1 MGDKKNESV
10 SRRASRC
17 VIPAPERYFY
27 ALMTVGV
34 VFYVCYCV
42 YRDSIKYD
50 GILNTYEFVPGWP
63 LLGRE
68 KDISN
73 FEWHFWY
80 GMFWRLWPWYLA
92 HVVLSRVVDQ
102 NAKQLKTFAFLS
114 LSLVSICTIMG
125 WKPVLLILGHC
136 VIMYLSTFMGSCVG
150 VWSVSLALLTT
161 INVEVTIKL
170 LKSLVEHDE
179 EDFYLMIFTVALSN
193 IRCTS
198 FCIEKCWGQRD
209 VADQRQTDTKT
220 YKHHDSKVQHELGQ
234 KTLIQDETHRK
245 AQTDDDRK
253 KTDERDKRGEGENLA
268 NDTNTTI
275 CLNFSFMDLLV
286 YIYYLPLFFTGPI
299 LTYNLFKK
307 QFNSLEVPL
316 PWTRVISHGVFV
328 IRMIFWAFF
337 NEFIL
342 HWFYFSALQNNVI
355 VIKSVSLWTLTG
367 IGYCQ
372 GQFFMN
378 KYVVMFGF
386 PAAFAR
392 IDGFDPPPGP
402 RCISYI
408 YLYSNMWK
416 YFDHGLYSFM
426 KRYIYIPIGGSH
438 AGRLRQF
445 VGSVMCFLYIFYW
458 HGAEYYIFLWTI
470 LNFAGVFL
478 EVLGGI
484 ISESPLVKKF
494 ETEKLSPA
502 TVQRIHALLAVPVF
516 LTSCFSIFCFFGGR
530 AVGYIF
536 FYRLIIEGR
545 NFSSF
550 KLYYSIRIFL
560 WLICLEKN
568 LRVFQMTVDLV
579 KNKEPSCCCATLRH
593 GSAAMIRISVM
604 H

>member
-1 MGDKKNESV
+1 MVEMGGKKKGSV
-10 SRRASRC
+10 SRRASKY

-27 ALMTVGV
+27 ASMTVGA
-34 VFYVCYCV
+34 VFYICYCV
-42 YRDSIKYD
+42 YRDSIRYD
-50 GILNTYEFVPGWP
+50 GILNMYDFEQGWP

-80 GMFWRLWPWYLA
+80 GMFWTLWPWYLA

-102 NAKQLKTFAFLS
+102 NAKQLKAVAFLS
-114 LSLVSICTIMG
+114 LSLVSICKIMG

-136 VIMYLSTFMGSCVG
+136 VVIYLSTFMGSCVG

-161 INVEVTIKL
+161 INVEVSVTLMKT
-170 LKSLVEHDE
+170 LVEQDE
-179 EDFYLMIFTVALSN
+179 EESLFYLMVFTVALAN

-198 FCIEKCWGQRD
+198 FCVEKCWGQRD
-209 VADQRQTDTKT
+209 LADHRQTNKQI
-220 YKHHDSKVQHELGQ
+220 YKQQDSKVEHELGQ
-234 KTLIQDETHRK
+234 KILSQDEALRK
-245 AQTDDDRK
+245 TQTDDVKK
-253 KTDERDKRGEGENLA
+253 KTAERDKRGEGENVA
-268 NDTNTTI
+268 NDTNTTMS
-275 CLNFSFMDLLV
+275 LNFSFMDLLV
-286 YIYYLPLFFTGPI
+286 YIFYLPLFFTGPI
-299 LTYNLFKK
+299 LTYNSFQK
-307 QFNSLEVPL
+307 QFNSLVVPL
-316 PWTRVISHGVFV
+316 PWTRVISHGLFT

-337 NEFIL
+337 NEFIV
-342 HWFYFSALQNNVI
+342 HCFYFSALQHNET
-355 VIKSVSLWTLTG
+355 VIKSVSLWTLAG

-386 PAAFAR
+386 PAGFAR

-408 YLYSNMWK
+408 YLYSDMWK
-416 YFDHGLYSFM
+416 YFDQGLYSFL

-445 VGSVMCFLYIFYW
+445 LGSVMCFLYIFYW
-458 HGAEYYIFLWTI
+458 HGAEHYIFLWTI
-470 LNFAGVFL
+470 LNFLGVFL

-484 ISESPLVKKF
+484 ISELPVVKQF

-516 LTSCFSIFCFFGGR
+516 LISCFSIFCFFGGR

-536 FYRLIIEGR
+536 FERLIIKGWLTTWITLT
-545 NFSSF
+545 FF
-550 KLYYSIRIFL
+550 LYCAIMNAMEI
-560 WLICLEKN
+560 
-568 LRVFQMTVDLV
+568 
-579 KNKEPSCCCATLRH
+579 NKWQETH
-593 GSAAMIRISVM
+593 TNK
-604 H
+604 